1 MSAPPL
7 PVDTA
12 GRALAGAAPALPPAA
27 GDAPIRIDAA
37 TLRAWPLPVP
47 GDDADKEERGRLL
60 IVAGSVEMPGAAI
73 LAAQSALRAG
83 VGKLGLVVPEP
94 VAIGIALA
102 VPEARVIAWRD
113 DASAQQALLDLAR
126 RADALL
132 IGPGMQD
139 TGLACRLAADWLPQ
153 LGDDTR
159 VVLDACAM
167 DVVLQH
173 TDRFSRPVLLT
184 PHAGEMAHLTGQ
196 DKTALRG
203 DPVRTAREAAARWN
217 AVVALKGPLTC
228 IALPDGRCWQHQGG
242 NIGLAVSG
250 SGDTLA
256 GMVAGLAA
264 RGATLEQAAAW
275 GVALHARAGDQL
287 ARRWGLLG
295 YLAREIP
302 AEVPGLMEELQGD
315 GLR

>member
-1 MSAPPL
+1 MTTMTAPTP
-7 PVDTA
+7 
-12 GRALAGAAPALPPAA
+12 
-27 GDAPIRIDAA
+27 IDAA

-47 GDDADKEERGRLL
+47 GDDADKEARGRLL

-73 LAAQSALRAG
+73 LAAHSALRAG

-94 VAIGIALA
+94 VAIGVALA

-113 DASAQQALLDLAR
+113 DPQAQQALLDLAQ
-126 RADALL
+126 RADAVL

-139 TGLACRLAADWLPQ
+139 TALACRLAADWLPQ
-153 LGDDTR
+153 LPPSTQLI
-159 VVLDACAM
+159 LDACAM
-167 DVVLQH
+167 DVLLQGMS
-173 TDRFSRPVLLT
+173 RFPRPVLLT

-196 DKTALRG
+196 SKADLQA
-203 DPVRTAREAAARWN
+203 DPAGAARQAAARWN
-217 AVVALKGPLTC
+217 AVVALKGALTC
-228 IALPDGRCWQHQGG
+228 IATPDGRCWQHQGG

-256 GMVAGLAA
+256 GMVAGLTA
-264 RGATLEQAAAW
+264 RGAPLEQAAAW

-315 GLR
+315 QGA